1 MSDEPDR
8 KAGLGG
14 TPWTYP
20 EQESLR
26 ALVRRTPR
34 EGAAPPPAPPP
45 PDPAAAARRA
55 ELDAL
60 VDEGRALLE
69 QEPPAAH
76 AKFEHAWLRDRNDP
90 RVLSHYG
97 LTLVLVEKDR
107 DRGIGFCEEAVRRG
121 PPNSERL
128 INLARALVA
137 TRNKEQAVRALK
149 KAQDLRPDDPRV
161 AQEFSALGLRRRPA
175 FAIFSRSFFLNR
187 WLGRLTWR
195 LSRRARAQGRLPP

>member
-1 MSDEPDR
+1 MAGDPER
-8 KAGLGG
+8 RGGLGG
-14 TPWTYP
+14 VPKGSP
-20 EQESLR
+20 EEESLR

-34 EGAAPPPAPPP
+34 EGAVPPPPPPP
-45 PDPAAAARRA
+45 PDPAALARRA

-60 VDEGRALLE
+60 IDEGRALLE
-69 QEPPAAH
+69 QEPAAAH

-90 RVLSHYG
+90 RVLAHYG

-149 KAQDLRPDDPRV
+149 KAQELQPDDPRV
-161 AQEFSALGLRRRPA
+161 AQEFGALGLRRRPP
-175 FAIFSRSFFLNR
+175 FSLFPRSFFLNR

-195 LSRRARAQGRLPP
+195 LSRRARVQGTLPP